1 MPALIAPRGLRS
13 KLIAPRDLHS
23 NPLLYFSSS
32 REKDILISSLN
43 YYNDL
48 LKKGRYTDARYLLE
62 KDEDWKLF
70 LNNGMWLKNFYQLEE
85 FLDWNVFSRKMIENF
100 IVAANQNGNYE
111 LEVILIKYLH
121 SRYGVPEPV
130 ENRFEL

>member
-1 MPALIAPRGLRS
+1 MPALIAPRGSHS
-13 KLIAPRDLHS
+13 K
-23 NPLLYFSSS
+23 PLLYFSNS
-32 REKDILISSLN
+32 REKDILISALN

-48 LKKGRYTDARYLLE
+48 LRKGRYTYVRYLLE
-62 KDEDWKLF
+62 RDEDWKLF

-100 IVAANQNGNYE
+100 IVAANQNDNYE

-121 SRYGVPEPV
+121 SRYGAPEPI

>member
-1 MPALIAPRGLRS
+1 MPALITPTGS
-13 KLIAPRDLHS
+13 HS

-48 LKKGRYTDARYLLE
+48 LRKGRYTYARYLLE

-100 IVAANQNGNYE
+100 IVAANQNDNYE

-121 SRYGVPEPV
+121 SRYGAPEPV

>member
-1 MPALIAPRGLRS
+1 MPALITPTGS
-13 KLIAPRDLHS
+13 HS

-48 LKKGRYTDARYLLE
+48 LRKGRYTDARYLLE

-100 IVAANQNGNYE
+100 IVAANQNDNYE

-121 SRYGVPEPV
+121 SRYGAPEPV

>member
-1 MPALIAPRGLRS
+1 MPALITPTGS
-13 KLIAPRDLHS
+13 HS

-48 LKKGRYTDARYLLE
+48 LRKGRYTDARYLLE

-100 IVAANQNGNYE
+100 IVAANQNNNYE

-121 SRYGVPEPV
+121 SRYGAPEPT

>member
-1 MPALIAPRGLRS
+1 MPALITPTGS
-13 KLIAPRDLHS
+13 HS

-48 LKKGRYTDARYLLE
+48 LREGRYTYARYLLE

-100 IVAANQNGNYE
+100 IVAANQNDNYE

-121 SRYGVPEPV
+121 SRYGAPEPV